1 MVQMSER
8 MSAAEILIID
18 DEADIRELVAGI
30 LEDEGYVTRTARNS
44 DEALSAVVSRRPNLL
59 FLDIWLQGS
68 KLDGLQLLSA
78 VKQEHPELPVV
89 MISGH
94 GNIETAV
101 AAIKHGAYDFIEKPF
116 KADRLVLVAE
126 RALETSRLKREV
138 KQLKQM
144 APVPSMLIGQ
154 SAAMSQLRHAI
165 ERVAPTNSRILV
177 VGPSGAGKE
186 LTARTIHQASGRA
199 NGPFI
204 VINAA
209 AITPDRMEIELFGVD
224 HANGGEGRKP
234 GALEEAHGGTLF
246 IDDIADLPRETQKKI
261 LRVLVEQTFQRVG
274 GSTKVAVD
282 VRIVSSTTRNLE
294 AEIAEGRFR
303 QDLYHRL
310 SVVPIRVPPL
320 SERREDVPALIDY
333 FMDQISQATGLPKR
347 RIGDDAMAVLQSH
360 DWPGNVRQLRNNVE
374 RLMILAGGDP
384 DAVIDAGMLPQDV
397 GSMVPKLP
405 NGNGGEHLM
414 GLPLREAREVFERE
428 YLIAQ
433 ISRFGGNISRTAEF
447 VGMERS
453 ALHRKL
459 KALGI
464 G

>member
-1 MVQMSER
+1 MS
-8 MSAAEILIID
+8 AEILIVD
-18 DEADIRELVAGI
+18 DESDIRELVAGI
-30 LEDEGYVTRTARNS
+30 LEDEGYTTRTARNS
-44 DEALSAVVSRRPNLL
+44 DEALTTIVSRRPNLV

-68 KLDGLQLLSA
+68 KLDGLQLLA
-78 VKQEHPELPVV
+78 AIKLEHPELPVV

-144 APVPSMLIGQ
+144 APSPTMLIGQ
-154 SAAMSQLRHAI
+154 SAALSQLRQTI
-165 ERVAPTNSRILV
+165 ERVAPTNSRILI

-186 LTARTIHQASGRA
+186 LTARTIHQMSARA

-209 AITPDRMEIELFGVD
+209 AITPERMEVELFGVD
-224 HANGGEGRKP
+224 QSNGSEGRKP

-246 IDDIADLPRETQKKI
+246 IDDIADLPRETQSKI

-274 GSTKVAVD
+274 GSNKVAVD
-282 VRIVSSTTRNLE
+282 VRVVSSTTRNLE
-294 AEIAEGRFR
+294 AAIAEGKFR
-303 QDLYHRL
+303 EDLYHRL
-310 SVVPIRVPPL
+310 SVVPIRIPPL
-320 SERREDVPALIDY
+320 AERREDIPALVDY

-360 DWPGNVRQLRNNVE
+360 NWPGNVRQLRNNIE

-384 DAVIDAGMLPQDV
+384 DAVLDASMLPPDV
-397 GSMVPKLP
+397 GSMVPNMP
-405 NGNGGEHLM
+405 NGNGGEQLM

-428 YLIAQ
+428 YLVAQ